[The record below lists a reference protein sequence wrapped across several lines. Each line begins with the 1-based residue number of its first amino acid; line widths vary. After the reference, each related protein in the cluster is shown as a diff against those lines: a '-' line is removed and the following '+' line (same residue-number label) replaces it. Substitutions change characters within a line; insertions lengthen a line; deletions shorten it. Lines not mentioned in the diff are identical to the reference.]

1 MRMYEKMILVVGG
14 AGYIGSHMVKA
25 LLDHGARVVTLDDLS
40 RGNSDLLPGGEFRKG
55 DLGNLQILED
65 IFSQNN
71 VDAVMHFAAHSIVPE
86 SMKYPLKYYE
96 NNVAKTIILLQAM
109 AQHGIKYFIFS
120 SSAAVYGEPST
131 VPIKET
137 HACQPINPYGM
148 GKRMIEQVLKDSD
161 ATYGLKYVSLRY
173 FNAAGAD
180 NSGMIG
186 ERHSPET
193 HLIPLVLKAALGE
206 IDQIKIFG
214 TDYPTPD
221 GTCIRD
227 YIHVSDLIQAHLLA
241 LEMLLGGGE
250 SAVYNLGNCRG
261 YSVRDVINTGQLVT
275 GRHIPIVEG
284 ERRPG
289 DPAVLVANSDKI
301 RSELGWEPM
310 YGDLEDMVRTA
321 WIWHQYDG
329 KRRK

>member
-1 MRMYEKMILVVGG
+1 MTSKRTISFL
-14 AGYIGSHMVKA
+14 
-25 LLDHGARVVTLDDLS
+25 
-40 RGNSDLLPGGEFRKG
+40 SDLLPGGEFRKG

-96 NNVAKTIILLQAM
+96 NNVAKTIRLLQAM
-109 AQHGIKYFIFS
+109 AHHGIKYFIFS
-120 SSAAVYGEPST
+120 SSAAVYGEPSE
-131 VPIKET
+131 VPIKEA
-137 HACQPINPYGM
+137 HACQPTNPYGM
-148 GKRMIEQVLKDSD
+148 GKWMIEQVLKDSD

-261 YSVRDVINTGQLVT
+261 YSVRDVINTGQLVLLRQFT
-275 GRHIPIVEG
+275 KSPLFPLCQRGKLLSPSLVKRGEGRFSDQTSQHI
-284 ERRPG
+284 RLASRHKRY
-289 DPAVLVANSDKI
+289 L
-301 RSELGWEPM
+301 SE
-310 YGDLEDMVRTA
+310 
-321 WIWHQYDG
+321 
-329 KRRK
+329 